1 MHGPNSLSDAR
12 LASPRAPAQVVTVG
26 HENILREASL
36 ALSLSDEHLFFSF
49 FMFCHHTASA
59 PSTAV

>member
-49 FMFCHHTASA
+49 FYVLPPHS
-59 PSTAV
+59 